1 MKLTDIHPIILNNS
15 PFLTN
20 LLEIDSEQNIE
31 LTEYDHK
38 TITKYFLPTEKI
50 TNRFVFCDYNEIFND
65 RYLGTICIT
74 DKLVEELWSDKFINI
89 LMFYMLPIDI
99 LIDDYIFNGDETHKK
114 CLINNN
120 LDYLIKFILFDKS
133 PELWADICAGHGDI
147 RLLKKSIEY
156 GSKCSSDYYD
166 RGVFEMMG
174 YQKRGI
180 ETLKSEDTIS
190 IAIKNGDL
198 KCLKFL
204 FENRYIPKCWAN
216 GFAAGNFCMA
226 YCKGFRYSKISKK
239 YFKIAYENNSM
250 ECYDY
255 LTSQLSLLD
264 TETIFDFP
272 KII

>member
-31 LTEYDHK
+31 LTEDDHK

-114 CLINNN
+114 CLIDNN
-120 LDYLIKFILFDKS
+120 LDYLIKFTLFDKP
-133 PELWADICAGHGDI
+133 PELWADICAGHGDV

-156 GSKCSSDYYD
+156 GSKCSSNYTALPVSRHIFGGMPRY
-166 RGVFEMMG
+166 V
-174 YQKRGI
+174 KRPVS
-180 ETLKSEDTIS
+180 KDTIG

-198 KCLKFL
+198 ICLKFL
-204 FENRYIPKCWAN
+204 FENKYVPKSAKSSFFGGNVNVPSYEGIIYDSTEEYIK
-216 GFAAGNFCMA
+216 FA
-226 YCKGFRYSKISKK
+226 KDI
-239 YFKIAYENNSM
+239 NSM
-250 ECYDY
+250 ECYEY
-255 LTSQLSLLD
+255 LTSESALL
-264 TETIFDFP
+264 
-272 KII
+272 

>member
-1 MKLTDIHPIILNNS
+1 MKITDIDTLILDNS
-15 PFLTN
+15 QFLKN
-20 LLEIDSEQNIE
+20 LLEMYPDQDVDLTEDDQNI
-31 LTEYDHK
+31 
-38 TITKYFLPTEKI
+38 IIKYLSPTEKI
-50 TNRFVFCDYNEIFND
+50 KNDMFCEMYYTYIMP
-65 RYLGTICIT
+65 
-74 DKLVEELWSDKFINI
+74 DKLVEEIWSDKIINI

-226 YCKGFRYSKISKK
+226 YCKGFRYRKISKE
-239 YFKIAYENNSM
+239 YFKIASDNNSM